1 MSHDADVIQT
11 LGTMIKEL
19 LLDAVRL
26 QRNARRNGDEASEQR
41 IAAFIAAVSA
51 AETAC
56 LRSDESAAAYA
67 LSRVDESRIH

>member
-1 MSHDADVIQT
+1 MPEQEDVIRT
-11 LGTMIKEL
+11 LGTKVRAL

-26 QRNARRNGDEASEQR
+26 QRRARGGGDEASEQR

-56 LRSDESAAAYA
+56 LRSDESEVAYA
-67 LSRVDESRIH
+67 LSRVDETLLH